1 MNKKGIGEV
10 EWTLAYILVTLVF
23 FAGMWYFV
31 SAQQDNVSYWEDYYA
46 KQIALMLDGSSEG
59 REYYIDV
66 TQGVG
71 IGLKNGKNKD
81 DIFSFDSINKEVIVS
96 LKSGSATKFSYFSN
110 IDVKDKEVLLV
121 SGGVDTNQLHFK
133 T

>member
-1 MNKKGIGEV
+1 M

-23 FAGMWYFV
+23 FVGMWYFV

-46 KQIALMLDGSSEG
+46 KQIALLLDGSG
-59 REYYIDV
+59 VGMEYYIDV
-66 TQGVG
+66 THATE

-81 DIFSFDSINKEVIVS
+81 EIFSFDNVNKKVIVS
-96 LKSGSATKFSYFSN
+96 LKTGSATEFSYFSN
-110 IDVKDKEVLLV
+110 IDVKDSEVLLV
-121 SGGVDTNQLHFK
+121 SGGVDVNQLHFK